1 MTHVAHPYGLRLG
14 IINDWRSRWFDKR
27 AYRRHLKVD
36 TLLREF
42 LWKELNGILIDTI
55 EIERSPR
62 AVHVIVRT
70 SQPGLLIG
78 RGGEGA
84 ERLKEKIRSF
94 VARVEYRSALIEKRR
109 GLDAIEKQ
117 EKGKLNVKVT
127 IEEVRQPES
136 RASIVAQMVV
146 QDLERRM
153 SFRRIL
159 KGTIEKVMANKE
171 VLGVKISVKG
181 RLDGAEMGRH
191 EWLRKGR
198 IPLQTLRA
206 DIDFATH
213 TARLPYGAIGVK
225 VWIYRGD
232 IFDTNTG
239 DNKE

>member
-14 IINDWRSRWFDKR
+14 IINDWKSRWFDKR

-42 LWKELNGILIDTI
+42 LWKELSAILVDSID
-55 EIERSPR
+55 IERSPR
-62 AVHVIVRT
+62 TIHIIVST

-84 ERLKEKIRSF
+84 EKLKEKVRKF
-94 VARVEYRSALIEKRR
+94 VARVELRSALIEKRR

-117 EKGKLNVKVT
+117 EKGKLNVKLT
-127 IEEVRQPES
+127 IEEVRLPET

-153 SFRRIL
+153 PFRRIL
-159 KGTIEKVMANKE
+159 KNTLEKVMTNKD
-171 VLGVKISVKG
+171 VLGVKVSMKG

-206 DIDFATH
+206 DIDYASRP
-213 TARLPYGAIGVK
+213 ARLPYGMIGIK

-232 IFDTNTG
+232 IFDKKV
-239 DNKE
+239 D